1 MLYPLHVG
9 AVVLS
14 GLLFFARGI
23 GIYARMAWVEARWVR
38 VVPHVVD
45 TVLLLSALGLAF
57 RMGQYPFVHGWVT
70 AKFLALLAYVGLGL
84 VAFRFFR
91 GEPIGLGAF
100 LAALLTFGYIVSVA
114 FSKQVI
120 TGF

>member
-14 GLLFFARGI
+14 GLLFLARGI
-23 GIYARMAWVEARWVR
+23 GIYTRMAWVEARWVR
-38 VVPHVVD
+38 VVPHVID
-45 TVLLLSALGLAF
+45 TVLLASAIGLAL
-57 RMGQYPFVHGWVT
+57 RIGQYPFVHGWVT
-70 AKFLALLAYVGLGL
+70 AKLLALFVYIGLGMA
-84 VAFRFFR
+84 AFRFFR

-100 LAALLTFGYIVSVA
+100 LAALLTFAYIVSVA
-114 FSKQVI
+114 FSRQVV